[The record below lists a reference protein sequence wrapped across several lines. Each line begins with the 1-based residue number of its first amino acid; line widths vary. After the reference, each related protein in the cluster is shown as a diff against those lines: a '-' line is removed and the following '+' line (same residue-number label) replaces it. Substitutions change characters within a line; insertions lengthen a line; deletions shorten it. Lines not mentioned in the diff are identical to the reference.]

1 MGQNRGKQSNL
12 SKREAL
18 SRMIRDKKTAREIA
32 MALGMNPTSVSREI
46 LRNRRQSASPLDEG
60 TPCQKC
66 ENRVG
71 CSLHHICG
79 RQECHQKCASCKA
92 IRSCARFIPF
102 SCEINKR
109 WPLCC
114 NGCPKERRCP
124 LEHCRYLPDEADF
137 SSRERLRESRSGA
150 DMTPDELK
158 AMDAALH
165 EAVIGKGQSIHH
177 ALLANKD
184 VIRCGEKTVYRR
196 IAKGSLSVKN
206 IDLPRRPGLKK
217 RKRSSMADKCAYKH
231 SSSIDRTGHL
241 YSDWAIYRYAN
252 GITYYFETDLL
263 GKPNA
268 SSKEVLVLTMP
279 GTSFTLLYLVEEA
292 ARDKAKSLFDMVE
305 KEIGTPL
312 FKKIFPALL
321 TDRDVVFDDFSLIET
336 NDDGEIRTRV
346 FFCNPAAPS
355 QKANVE
361 SMNAQLRPVF
371 PKRAILN
378 EYTQK
383 ELCEAASMM
392 NSRMLNSIDDK
403 TPYELFAAIFGVGAA
418 EALRIRKIAPKEVTL
433 KPIHK

>member
-1 MGQNRGKQSNL
+1 
-12 SKREAL
+12 
-18 SRMIRDKKTAREIA
+18 
-32 MALGMNPTSVSREI
+32 
-46 LRNRRQSASPLDEG
+46 
-60 TPCQKC
+60 
-66 ENRVG
+66 
-71 CSLHHICG
+71 
-79 RQECHQKCASCKA
+79 
-92 IRSCARFIPF
+92 
-102 SCEINKR
+102 
-109 WPLCC
+109 
-114 NGCPKERRCP
+114 
-124 LEHCRYLPDEADF
+124 LPDEADF

-292 ARDKAKSLFDMVE
+292 ARDKAKLLSLCPIKVQWDNLGQLNASE
-305 KEIGTPL
+305 KL
-312 FKKIFPALL
+312 FKAALSL
-321 TDRDVVFDDFSLIET
+321 T
-336 NDDGEIRTRV
+336 N
-346 FFCNPAAPS
+346 
-355 QKANVE
+355 ANFW
-361 SMNAQLRPVF
+361 L
-371 PKRAILN
+371 
-378 EYTQK
+378 
-383 ELCEAASMM
+383 
-392 NSRMLNSIDDK
+392 
-403 TPYELFAAIFGVGAA
+403 
-418 EALRIRKIAPKEVTL
+418 
-433 KPIHK
+433 